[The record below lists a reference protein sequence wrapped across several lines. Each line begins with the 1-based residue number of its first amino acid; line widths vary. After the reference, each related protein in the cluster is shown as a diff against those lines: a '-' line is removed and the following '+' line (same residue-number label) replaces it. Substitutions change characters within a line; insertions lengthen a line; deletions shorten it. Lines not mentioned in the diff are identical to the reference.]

1 MHEIVKY
8 FILTEI
14 RYEIDRRTLDPLKL
28 IECGAECSSTVAQ
41 YSKYLVATAVVFI
54 SQNYE
59 PPSAWWAGDKRKEK
73 QRKGVLVV
81 TKAEVRAGP

>member
-28 IECGAECSSTVAQ
+28 IECGAGV
-41 YSKYLVATAVVFI
+41 I
-54 SQNYE
+54 SRVSDFRSQ
-59 PPSAWWAGDKRKEK
+59 G
-73 QRKGVLVV
+73 L
-81 TKAEVRAGP
+81 